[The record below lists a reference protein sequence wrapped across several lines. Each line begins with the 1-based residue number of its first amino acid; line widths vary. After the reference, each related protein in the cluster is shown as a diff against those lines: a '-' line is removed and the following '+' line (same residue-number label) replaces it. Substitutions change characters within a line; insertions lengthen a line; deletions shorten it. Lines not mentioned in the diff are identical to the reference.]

1 MRHFTKWGI
10 KYFKFI
16 ECLINR
22 KIARESLSLSFFN
35 RHKTT
40 AAVGAQPDVWRKNS
54 DLFFTA
60 AMGKRTGSAIPLTFE
75 NAVFGTGDALLAIA
89 RSAAPL
95 FETGYLARGLFFG
108 DERGRNP
115 LSRAALVRIA
125 TGCTAG
131 RRYRFAGR
139 RQRYC
144 EAGKMAFAPS
154 NKQFTTV

>member
-60 AMGKRTGSAIPLTFE
+60 AMGKRIRSATRFIAE
-75 NAVFGTGDALLAIA
+75 SAVFGTGYALLAIA
-89 RSAAPL
+89 
-95 FETGYLARGLFFG
+95 
-108 DERGRNP
+108 
-115 LSRAALVRIA
+115 
-125 TGCTAG
+125 
-131 RRYRFAGR
+131 
-139 RQRYC
+139 
-144 EAGKMAFAPS
+144 
-154 NKQFTTV
+154 